1 MHISKY
7 PIFLYQPYSVATLE
21 YSELLLSENYV
32 CIVTLAPVLPV
43 VSVYSV
49 IEFHH
54 HRSTIKLL
62 LLLNTYKKVLSE
74 L

>member
-1 MHISKY
+1 VHTSKY
-7 PIFLYQPYSVATLE
+7 PIVLYQPYSVATLE
-21 YSELLLSENYV
+21 YSELLSSENYV
-32 CIVTLAPVLPV
+32 RIVALTPVLPV

-49 IEFHH
+49 IEFPH
-54 HRSTIKLL
+54 HRSTIELL

>member
-1 MHISKY
+1 VHTSKY
-7 PIFLYQPYSVATLE
+7 PIFLHQPYSVATLE
-21 YSELLLSENYV
+21 LLSSENYV
-32 CIVTLAPVLPV
+32 RIVALTPVLPV

-49 IEFHH
+49 IEFPH
-54 HRSTIKLL
+54 HRSTIELL